1 MVKKFL
7 VSTITAVSLAIG
19 VAGLTGSCLSFAVM
33 PTTVYAESMEDL
45 GSDESNDSNC
55 NLSDGNISDD
65 DKSVG
70 NFISGQ
76 RGMTGEQLDTASRKV
91 SPITNIAGYFV
102 GGAIAILFAGVFVI
116 TALDL
121 IYITIPPTRNALY
134 KAGTDGTGAMTGGM
148 PGGGGYGMRGGYG
161 MQQQAQMMGGAAGG
175 TAKPTQWI
183 SDEAVQCAALLGGSA
198 QSTPIGG
205 SLGMQQG
212 QMPQNLP
219 MKSVIKE
226 YFKKR
231 VFFMIFLAIAA
242 IVLTSSVLLGTGVNL
257 AEWLLKILDGVN
269 NSIPK

>member
-7 VSTITAVSLAIG
+7 VSTMTAVSLAIG
-19 VAGLTGSCLSFAVM
+19 VAGFTGSCLSFALM

-45 GSDESNDSNC
+45 GSDESSDSNG

-70 NFISGQ
+70 DFISGK

-102 GGAIAILFAGVFVI
+102 GGAVAILFALVFVI

-121 IYITIPPTRNALY
+121 IYITVPPTRNVLY

-161 MQQQAQMMGGAAGG
+161 MQQVQMGGATGG
-175 TAKPTQWI
+175 TSKPTQWI

-205 SLGMQQG
+205 SLGAQQG

-231 VFFMIFLAIAA
+231 VFFMIFLALSV

-257 AEWLLKILDGVN
+257 AEWFLKILDGVN